1 MAGVAAASAIETELE
16 RLNQLIGMRLRV
28 ARKMRGLTQ
37 TQLGDL
43 LGVTFRQVQK
53 YENGTNR
60 LSAASLAHLCAA
72 LDCYP
77 VELLNG
83 DGFTEREVLN
93 LVLANGFED
102 EMIRVARLG
111 DPQRKILKTTL
122 GSLLDTL
129 EGAPGRETA

>member
-1 MAGVAAASAIETELE
+1 MAGAAAGAVEGELE
-16 RLNQLIGMRLRV
+16 RLNLAIGMRLRV

-83 DGFTEREVLN
+83 GGFSEREVLN
-93 LVLANGFED
+93 LVLATGFED
-102 EMIRVARLG
+102 EMIRVARL
-111 DPQRKILKTTL
+111 DERQRKAVKATL
-122 GSLLDTL
+122 SSLLDTL
-129 EGAPGRETA
+129 EAGAGRETG